1 MSRLLILVL
10 LLIGSAAG
18 AQSLS
23 DAQLAEMIAK
33 QRRTISI
40 DADGCL
46 KNPDDG
52 EDVINVCG
60 EPEENRR
67 QKLPDRSVD
76 NDRIRRGEAISTT
89 KAAARDNRNCGVIGA
104 GLGCINLPKNNMR
117 FGSVPPPAIPLAEVY
132 AGLPEPDMVV
142 TDGSSAPA
150 SAEP

>member
-1 MSRLLILVL
+1 MSRLLILSL
-10 LLIGSAAG
+10 LLLCSAAD

-23 DAQLAEMIAK
+23 DAQLAAMIAK
-33 QRRTISI
+33 QRQTISI

-67 QKLPDRSVD
+67 QKLPIQSVD
-76 NDRIRRGEAISTT
+76 NDRIRRGEATSTT
-89 KAAARDNRNCGVIGA
+89 KAAAKDNRNCGVIGA
-104 GLGCINLPKNNMR
+104 GMGCIMLPKNNMR
-117 FGSVPPPAIPLAEVY
+117 FGRVPPLAIPLAEVY